1 MRILGFTVML
11 FINSLVEEF
20 SAEVNPIP
28 FTYPFFL
35 LKQNMGK
42 LTCLYSHIR
51 SLSTEHTGISP
62 R

>member
-20 SAEVNPIP
+20 SAEINPIP
-28 FTYPFFL
+28 FTCPFFVVE
-35 LKQNMGK
+35 QNMGK

-51 SLSTEHTGISP
+51 SLSTEHTGMSP